1 MNTKAHSEKHDFFRM
16 AMRWP
21 FGQRIFFLRHC
32 EERYCTDAKVNKV
45 VGEVEKNKRR
55 GNLLLLAETR
65 EIFSTVNENSFFQ
78 TQCREIA
85 EEPLAGRIMP
95 LCLAKCDDN
104 EILPPA
110 KGSSSGMKQLSTES
124 ISTLS
129 QATPR
134 NDKGW
139 SGQRSLQT
147 LRPQQRSGIIL

>member
-1 MNTKAHSEKHDFFRM
+1 MNTKAHSEEHNFFRM

-21 FGQRIFFLRHC
+21 KGQRISSPRHC
-32 EERYCTDAKVNKV
+32 EERHYLEIVNNKV
-45 VGEVEKNKRR
+45 HSELTGNKRR
-55 GNLLLLAETR
+55 GNLLWLTETR
-65 EIFSTVNENSFFQ
+65 EIFSTVDENSFLQ

-134 NDKGW
+134 NDEGW